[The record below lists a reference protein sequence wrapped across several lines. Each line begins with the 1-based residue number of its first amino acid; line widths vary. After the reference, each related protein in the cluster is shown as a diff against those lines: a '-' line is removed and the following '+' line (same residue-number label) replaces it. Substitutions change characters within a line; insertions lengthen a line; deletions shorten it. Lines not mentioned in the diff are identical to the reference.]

1 MLALPIL
8 GLLLLQ
14 AAAPAPVP
22 AAAPQQFVPP
32 KFVVPNYSELKLK
45 IRETRGLQM
54 PSTSVWYFKGARQ
67 RIEHGFFGAHGL
79 LPTRDLQ
86 PAMPVPWGMEGPVS
100 VQIFQC
106 DQNTAYHLVNMAK
119 AYRTFPIRIPEQPPR
134 EHPQLERV
142 VPPSGPDVNITI
154 DSQDTGERRQIA
166 GYEARRIKTTIT
178 VEPSKGAK
186 TKPSKVD
193 IDAWYLDLPAIE
205 CREIPTTEDF
215 LPGMAPFILPGP
227 GVYDHK
233 IYKRIGIAPHGF
245 VIERTTTRRMAGN
258 IETDKTELL
267 EVSGKPLA
275 DSLFEPP
282 ADFRAMEPGQPMVVD
297 RIRK

>member
-14 AAAPAPVP
+14 AAASAPMP
-22 AAAPQQFVPP
+22 AAAPQQGVAP

-67 RIEHGFFGAHGL
+67 RVEHWFGPHGL
-79 LPTRDLQ
+79 HPTGDLQ
-86 PAMPVPWGMEGPVS
+86 LDRRLLGRVERPLS
-100 VQIFQC
+100 VQISQC
-106 DQNTAYHLVNMAK
+106 DQNTAYHLLPMEK
-119 AYRTFPIRIPEQPPR
+119 AYRTFPIHFPERPPR
-134 EHPQLERV
+134 KYPQLERV
-142 VPPSGPDVNITI
+142 VPSSGPDVNITI

-166 GYEARRIKTTIT
+166 GYEARRVKTTIT

-193 IDAWYLDLPAIE
+193 IDAWYLDLPAIA
-205 CREIPTTEDF
+205 CREIPTTEDVP
-215 LPGMAPFILPGP
+215 PGMAPFILPGP
-227 GVYDHK
+227 GLYDHK

-245 VIERTTTRRMAGN
+245 VIEQTVTRTKARN
-258 IETDKTELL
+258 IEVDKTELL
-267 EVSGKPLA
+267 EVSEKPLD

-282 ADFRAMEPGQPMVVD
+282 ANFRALEPGQPMVVD
-297 RIRK
+297 RMSK